1 MLFPSLLFA
10 FLSVFPPDSPKE
22 EKPNIVLILADDLGW
37 SDIGCYG
44 SEVETPNL
52 DWLAEN
58 GIQFTQ
64 MYNTAKCNPSRA
76 ALMTGLYAQQ
86 VGYEATY
93 QQPLIN
99 GITLGELLKSAG
111 YRTMWAGKHH
121 GFDHPMDRGFDR
133 YYGLKEGASNHFNPG
148 LRREGEAQPAQ
159 KRPDRPFYEDRTLFQ
174 PYTPPQDYYS
184 TDYFTKYALQWLEEY
199 RAETQPFFLYLAYTT
214 PHDPLMAWPEDIEKY
229 KDKYDQGYEAI
240 RQKRFEKQ
248 KKLGLIPEDI
258 PITEAIHAP
267 WESLSDSLQN
277 IEAIKMEVY
286 AAMIDRM
293 DQKIGEIIQKLRQ
306 LGKLDNTVFIFLSD
320 NGASAEIV
328 NIPGD
333 GKIGTVGHWTS
344 LGGDW
349 ANVGNTPLRFFKNYS
364 FEGGIRTPLIISWP
378 KGLQAKNQF
387 NDFPAHLIDILPTL
401 ADLSGATYPEKLDGK
416 PVLPY
421 PGQSLLPAIRGEME
435 VREKPIFWEWAVG
448 RAVRQGDWK
457 LVAHGKEAPWELY
470 DLSADPYETKNRIA
484 DFPGKAQELRT
495 LFQEWKER
503 SAQQKASGQLSWP
516 SAPSDQ

>member
-1 MLFPSLLFA
+1 MLLSPLIWTFLSLLTF
-10 FLSVFPPDSPKE
+10 SFPQE

-58 GIQFTQ
+58 GVRFTQ

-111 YRTMWAGKHH
+111 YRTLWSGKHH

-133 YYGLKEGASNHFNPG
+133 YFGLKEGASNHFNPG

-174 PYTPPQDYYS
+174 PFTPTMDYYS
-184 TDYFTKYALQWLEEY
+184 TDYFTKYPLQWLEEY
-199 RAETQPFFLYLAYTT
+199 KHESNPFFLYLAYTA
-214 PHDPLMAWPEDIEKY
+214 PPDPLMDWPEDIEKY
-229 KDKYDQGYEAI
+229 QGEYDEGYEVI

-248 KKLGLIPEDI
+248 KKLGLIGEDF
-258 PITEAIHAP
+258 PLTESTHVP
-267 WESLSDSLQN
+267 WTSLSDSLKR
-277 IEAIKMEVY
+277 IEARKMEVY

-293 DQKIGEIIQKLRQ
+293 DQKIGELIQKLRD

-320 NGASAEIV
+320 NGASAEMV

-333 GKIGTVGHWTS
+333 GNIGTVGHWTS

-349 ANVGNTPLRFFKNYS
+349 ANVGNTPLRFYKNYS

-378 KGLQAKNQF
+378 KGLAAKGTF
-387 NDFPAHLIDILPTL
+387 TDFPAHLIDILPTL
-401 ADLSGATYPEKLDGK
+401 ADLSGANYPKELDGK
-416 PVLPY
+416 PVLPF
-421 PGQSLLPAIRGEME
+421 PGQSLLPAIRGEKQE
-435 VREKPIFWEWAVG
+435 REKPIFWEWSVG
-448 RAVRQGDWK
+448 RAVRQGNWK
-457 LVAHGKEAPWELY
+457 AVAHGKDAPWELY
-470 DLSADPYETKNRIA
+470 DLSQDPHETQNLAASYPEKV
-484 DFPGKAQELRT
+484 QELKT
-495 LFQEWKER
+495 QFQVWKEV
-503 SAQQKASGQLSWP
+503 SAQQKASGQLSWTN
-516 SAPSDQ
+516 SQQ